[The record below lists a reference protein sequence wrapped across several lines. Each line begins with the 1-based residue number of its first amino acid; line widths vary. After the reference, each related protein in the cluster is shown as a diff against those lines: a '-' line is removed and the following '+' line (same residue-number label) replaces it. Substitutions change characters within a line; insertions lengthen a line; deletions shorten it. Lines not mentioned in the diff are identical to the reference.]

1 MGELVPAPELLAST
15 SIPIWRG
22 PALGLKPPL
31 SHGPDWV
38 LAIRLSSR
46 LLPLAP
52 VKVQDEGVY
61 PGLSFFFLPAVG
73 LGSLDPLFQCWCCTQ
88 KYLLIWLPLWKFAG
102 EVHSFSELHLF
113 SYPVKWYQLL
123 HIYHLSWELSG
134 SGKSTG
140 LLTVRIISS
149 SY

>member
-52 VKVQDEGVY
+52 VKVQDEGVH

-73 LGSLDPLFQCWCCTQ
+73 LGSEIHIPGNRINIMKMFSAFNAT
-88 KYLLIWLPLWKFAG
+88 LLI
-102 EVHSFSELHLF
+102 
-113 SYPVKWYQLL
+113 
-123 HIYHLSWELSG
+123 
-134 SGKSTG
+134 
-140 LLTVRIISS
+140 
-149 SY
+149 